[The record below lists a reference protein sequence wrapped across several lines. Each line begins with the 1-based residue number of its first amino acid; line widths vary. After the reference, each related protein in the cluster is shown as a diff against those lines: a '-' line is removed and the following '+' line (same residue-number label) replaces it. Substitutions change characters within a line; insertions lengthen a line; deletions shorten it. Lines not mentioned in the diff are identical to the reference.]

1 MSSLFS
7 DPFQIQMHKRMDTFG
22 QAGHLMNCR
31 FDRDNGKVPQ
41 LRLAEKYVSHWEE
54 MHRKGL
60 GLLLWGPPGSGKTF
74 AAACIANAFLD
85 SKDPFPPKVI
95 MTDFGTVLR
104 QSLAATPQQRQEE
117 LSRLL
122 ETGLLIL
129 DDFGAERQTDYT
141 QEQIYHIIN
150 GRYIRQA
157 PLIVTTNLTLQ
168 QLKNGETLQ
177 QQRICD
183 RLLEMCVPVCF
194 DADSLRKDKAAAN
207 LRFFRDLCRAETVA
221 ESPDSCYDTENQRN
235 EEIL

>member
-7 DPFQIQMHKRMDTFG
+7 DAFQNQMHKRMDAFG
-22 QAGHLMNCR
+22 KAGYLMNCR

-41 LRLAEKYVSHWEE
+41 LRLAEKYVANWSQ
-54 MHRKGL
+54 MHCNGL

-85 SKDPFPPKVI
+85 SKEPFPPKVI

-104 QSLAATPQQRQEE
+104 QSLAATPQQRQED
-117 LSRLL
+117 LARFL

-150 GRYIRQA
+150 GRYIRKA

-183 RLLEMCVPVCF
+183 RLLEVCVPVCF
-194 DADSLRKDKAAAN
+194 DGESLRKEKAREN
-207 LRFFRDLCRAETVA
+207 LQFFRDLCQAETVA
-221 ESPDSCYDTENQRN
+221 ESLDSCYDTENRRN
-235 EEIL
+235 EETK